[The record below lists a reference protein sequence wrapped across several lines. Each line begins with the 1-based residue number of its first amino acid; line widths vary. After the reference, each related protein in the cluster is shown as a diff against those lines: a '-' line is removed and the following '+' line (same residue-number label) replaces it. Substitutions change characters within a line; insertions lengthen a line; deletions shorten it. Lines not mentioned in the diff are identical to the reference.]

1 LNSGGLLFE
10 VIDVLTGTSIKRRG
24 AISGRPL
31 PERTLDP
38 QSAAR
43 QTHLCPSQPRQGI
56 SQVGLSHGDGLMVE
70 EENLSPILSIGFET

>member
-43 QTHLCPSQPRQGI
+43 QTHLCPSQPQQGI
-56 SQVGLSHGDGLMVE
+56 SHVSHGDGLMVE